1 MISQRRQTSRIHGF
15 RFIHSFYASVSI
27 LNILKGSLQPKL
39 KEPMFGP
46 LMHAVKLLQA
56 EYVIYDQCTGTV
68 FKEKIDQKLTAV
80 ISRAIFACPGRAGP
94 VFSLDPIN
102 LF

>member
-27 LNILKGSLQPKL
+27 LNILMGSLQPKL

-46 LMHAVKLLQA
+46 LMHAVKSLEA
-56 EYVIYDQCTGTV
+56 ESIIHDHCTGTV
-68 FKEKIDQKLTAV
+68 KRKL
-80 ISRAIFACPGRAGP
+80 IKLNCSDI
-94 VFSLDPIN
+94 
-102 LF
+102 